1 MFSRM
6 VLISR
11 STDSRL
17 GALRQFGTANLL
29 IWLQRTG
36 LNFSRLHNTA
46 MTRLNEY
53 LDTLKKTADDVVVRD
68 RSSARLDH
76 DETIA
81 RIIDLMRYGSTKGNK
96 IIFLGNGGSAAI
108 ASHMAIDYSKNGRL
122 PAVSFNDGVALT
134 CLGNDLGYENVFSE
148 QIKLYAKPED
158 LVVAISSSGASQNI
172 LNAVTE
178 ARITGCKIITM
189 SGFSEENP
197 LRQLGDFNWY
207 VSSSEYG
214 FVEITHLT
222 LCHAIL
228 DIFMGWGAR
237 N

>member
-1 MFSRM
+1 MS
-6 VLISR
+6 
-11 STDSRL
+11 
-17 GALRQFGTANLL
+17 
-29 IWLQRTG
+29 G
-36 LNFSRLHNTA
+36 LS
-46 MTRLNEY
+46 EY
-53 LDTLKKTADDVVVRD
+53 LDTLKKAADNVVVSD
-68 RSSARLDH
+68 QYSLRLDQ
-76 DETIA
+76 DETITKV
-81 RIIDLMRYGSTKGNK
+81 IELMRNGSMNGNK
-96 IIFLGNGGSAAI
+96 IIFVGNGGSASI
-108 ASHMAIDYSKNGRL
+108 ASHMAIDYSKNGRV
-122 PAVSFNDGVALT
+122 PAVSFNDGAALT
-134 CLGNDLGYENVFSE
+134 CIGNDLGYENVFSE

-228 DIFMGWGAR
+228 DIFMGWGAH

>member
-1 MFSRM
+1 
-6 VLISR
+6 
-11 STDSRL
+11 
-17 GALRQFGTANLL
+17 
-29 IWLQRTG
+29 
-36 LNFSRLHNTA
+36 
-46 MTRLNEY
+46 MTRLNKY
-53 LDTLKKTADDVVVRD
+53 LVSLKKAADDVVVSDQSNALLD
-68 RSSARLDH
+68 R

-81 RIIDLMRYGSTKGNK
+81 RIIELMRNGSTRGNK

-122 PAVSFNDGVALT
+122 PAVSFNDAAALT

-148 QIKLYAKPED
+148 QIKLHAKPED
-158 LVVAISSSGASQNI
+158 LVVAISSSGASKNI
-172 LNAVTE
+172 LNAVSE
-178 ARITGCKIITM
+178 ARVMGCKVITM

-197 LRQLGDFNWY
+197 LRQIGDINWY

-228 DIFMGWGAR
+228 DIFMGWDVH